1 MFNIPARLWSLV
13 PIEELRFWFF
23 DPGTYVIHWHKR
35 RSSVNFGGQDI
46 FARICMYEKLIK
58 CAAKTGFQIQSCIP
72 RTHEMKNRILSKN
85 EGCLFFLF
93 PKIYDEVYSPQQ
105 AV

>member
-1 MFNIPARLWSLV
+1 
-13 PIEELRFWFF
+13 
-23 DPGTYVIHWHKR
+23 
-35 RSSVNFGGQDI
+35 
-46 FARICMYEKLIK
+46 MYEKLIK